1 LQSEPCGFKAAG
13 EAGQVVHSEFDFGFD
28 GHGQQ

>member
-1 LQSEPCGFKAAG
+1 VKPAGFKAAG

-28 GHGQQ
+28 GNGQQ